1 MLFVFCFFFSSIYKT
16 VAATKSISNLSN
28 SYLISE
34 AVYFHRLTAMLLL
47 SPSEDRNS
55 CDHLQIFFIPLT
67 EFPTLSKNT
76 REKRIKK
83 LASSMLQLL
92 KKLTKLTE
100 RPFEV
105 GGRLRRFV
113 LRSLWLNPDN
123 SVQVSGQGHR
133 ATAFLFSFIQI
144 SATQWKQKWCG
155 CCCWEETL
163 RWHPCRDK
171 LYSGDTPVAAASERS
186 SSL

>member
-1 MLFVFCFFFSSIYKT
+1 MWSSLTKIDAFTLKVSLIWLRVCLFVCLFFSSIYKT
-16 VAATKSISNLSN
+16 VAATKPISNLSN

-47 SPSEDRNS
+47 SQSKDRNN
-55 CDHLQIFFIPLT
+55 CDHLHFFFIPLT

-113 LRSLWLNPDN
+113 LRSLWINPELCPGVTGGAP
-123 SVQVSGQGHR
+123 SYGI
-133 ATAFLFSFIQI
+133 SF
-144 SATQWKQKWCG
+144 
-155 CCCWEETL
+155 
-163 RWHPCRDK
+163 
-171 LYSGDTPVAAASERS
+171 
-186 SSL
+186 